1 MAKKILTADDSPV
14 IRKALARL
22 FDGEAAYELCKQA
35 QNGQEAIEIALQC
48 KPDLIILD
56 LSMPVKNGIQAA
68 KELKTLMPNV
78 PIFLF
83 SMHVQAI
90 EHGAENYIDVVVPKS
105 QPNVLLNHVKAF
117 LLNETRVRPR
127 AI

>member
-14 IRKALARL
+14 IRKMLSRL
-22 FDGEAAYELCKQA
+22 FESEAAYELCKQA

-56 LSMPVKNGIQAA
+56 LSMPVKNGIQTA

-83 SMHVQAI
+83 TLHVQAV
-90 EHGAENYIDVVVPKS
+90 EGAGNYIDVVVPKS
-105 QPNVLLNHVKAF
+105 EPKVLLNHVKAF
-117 LLNETRVRPR
+117 LLNEGRVHSRTV
-127 AI
+127 

>member
-1 MAKKILTADDSPV
+1 
-14 IRKALARL
+14 
-22 FDGEAAYELCKQA
+22 
-35 QNGQEAIEIALQC
+35 
-48 KPDLIILD
+48 
-56 LSMPVKNGIQAA
+56 MPVKNGIQAA
-68 KELKTLMPNV
+68 KELKTLMPDV

-83 SMHVQAI
+83 TMHAQAV